1 MGTRKK
7 YINISGLLIDRKKI
21 ERQGFVLPFVMY
33 VITVLQLYRII
44 RMLIVEVVFVP
55 E

>member
-7 YINISGLLIDRKKI
+7 YINISGLLIDRKKT
-21 ERQGFVLPFVMY
+21 QKGFVLPFLMY
-33 VITVLQLYRII
+33 VVTVLLLYRIT
-44 RMLIVEVVFVP
+44 RMLIVQVVFVP

>member
-7 YINISGLLIDRKKI
+7 YINISGLLIDRKKTQ
-21 ERQGFVLPFVMY
+21 RQGFVLPFLMY
-33 VITVLQLYRII
+33 VVTVLLLYRIT
-44 RMLIVEVVFVP
+44 RMLIVQVVFVP